1 MRGAFQV
8 RALLGYCG
16 EKIEF
21 SPIFILDFIS
31 AMAYVI
37 ATVYLFYMSPR
48 TVHAIGEIKLIAII
62 VLGANF
68 TKIALLLL
76 IERRGGNSRTFRR
89 SLVLVTNGVYRY
101 SRNPVYLTTFVQNL
115 LWSLVLLF
123 RIIDRNESLVM
134 IAVVATVPFIHF
146 VAVNYLVIPKEE
158 ADLLQL
164 HPITFSAYA
173 KSVHRWIG
181 RRIA

>member
-1 MRGAFQV
+1 MRGVQV

-16 EKIEF
+16 EKFEL
-21 SPIFILDFIS
+21 SPIFILDLIS
-31 AMAYVI
+31 ATAYVLM
-37 ATVYLFYMSPR
+37 TVYLFYMSPR
-48 TVHAIGEIKLIAII
+48 TVHAIVELKLIAII
-62 VLGANF
+62 VLAANF
-68 TKIALLLL
+68 TKIAFLLL
-76 IERRGGNSRTFRR
+76 IERRGADSRTFRR
-89 SLVLVTNGVYRY
+89 SLVLVTDGVYRY

-123 RIIDRNESLVM
+123 RIIDRDESRVV
-134 IAVVATVPFIHF
+134 IAVVAIVPLIHF
-146 VAVNYLVIPKEE
+146 VGVNWLVIPKEE

-173 KSVHRWIG
+173 KSVHRWVG

>member
-1 MRGAFQV
+1 MRAAFQV

-16 EKIEF
+16 EKFEL

-31 AMAYVI
+31 ATAYVI
-37 ATVYLFYMSPR
+37 TTVYLFYMSPR
-48 TVHAIGEIKLIAII
+48 TVHAIVEIELIAVI

-68 TKIALLLL
+68 AKIALLLL
-76 IERRGGNSRTFRR
+76 VERRGGDSRTFRR
-89 SLVLVTNGVYRY
+89 SLVLVTDGVYRY
-101 SRNPVYLTTFVQNL
+101 SRNPVYLITFVQNL

-123 RIIDRNESLVM
+123 RIIDRHESLIM
-134 IAVVATVPFIHF
+134 FAVVAIVPFIHF
-146 VAVNYLVIPKEE
+146 VGVNWLVIPKEE